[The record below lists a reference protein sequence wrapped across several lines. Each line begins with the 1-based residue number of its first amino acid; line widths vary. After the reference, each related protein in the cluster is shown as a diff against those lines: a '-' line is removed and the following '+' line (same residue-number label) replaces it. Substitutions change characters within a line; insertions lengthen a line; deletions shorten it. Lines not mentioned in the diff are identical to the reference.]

1 MKKLNVFAVSLNKEK
16 NDYFIEKIGTIFD
29 DSNRTFIK
37 EDSVFKLFDSG
48 NQIEKTPLHLRD
60 SSPDYWGRQV
70 IARLLKTDLN
80 KLSEFD
86 FLLYSNFDRVG
97 NLYFSETEDVD
108 SIIKEIKQED
118 KDQSLLNFDKMNN
131 IISIEENMLDK
142 SYALNLMSIR
152 HGTSI
157 GGARP
162 KAVIEYNGKRWLAK
176 LASSSDIY
184 PVIKLER
191 FGLEMAK
198 FCGIDTVEA
207 QMLTLPTID
216 KLGNQKEALLV
227 QRFDRVK
234 YGEVFERKSFMSFL
248 TFLGLSEDE
257 ARYASYLDVAKL
269 LSKEDKTELY
279 KRMAFN
285 ICIGNT
291 DDHARNFALFWNHLD
306 QSVKLTPVYDVVP
319 FPRAGNEASHSMING
334 IDENGK
340 ESRSNKLANILHSD
354 VLEKFDL
361 SKEEA
366 VHILNH
372 LLKNIT
378 RFKKDFDY
386 DFDAKLIEKPILNES
401 IFYGLEE
408 DLLIE
413 FEATMLIEQQKQTEK
428 VIKVNNL
435 KL

>member
-1 MKKLNVFAVSLNKEK
+1 MKKLNVFVVTISLDCS
-16 NDYFIEKIGTIFD
+16 DYCVQKIGELTNENGGKFISTTSSFDLFGEKGKTIP
-29 DSNRTFIK
+29 
-37 EDSVFKLFDSG
+37 V
-48 NQIEKTPLHLRD
+48 HLRD
-60 SSPDYWGRQV
+60 ASPDFWGR
-70 IARLLKTDLN
+70 RLLGGFLGKDVGD
-80 KLSEFD
+80 LSEFEC
-86 FLLYSNFDRVG
+86 LVNSNFDRIG
-97 NLYFSETEDVD
+97 NLHLSEKED
-108 SIIKEIKQED
+108 QEA
-118 KDQSLLNFDKMNN
+118 
-131 IISIEENMLDK
+131 IEELKLMDKKLSKLERRDFGFLLSLDEVL
-142 SYALNLMSIR
+142 SNNTQTVSLMDIEL
-152 HGTSI
+152 GLVA

-162 KAVIEYNGKRWLAK
+162 KAVIEFEGKRYIAK
-176 LASSSDIY
+176 LNAQSDNY

-198 FCGIDTVEA
+198 LCGINTVET

-234 YGEVFERKSFMSFL
+234 HGKVFERKSFMSFL